1 MLELKEVSKSW
12 GEFSLRKISLTVYDS
27 EYFVILGPTGAGKT
41 LLLETIAGLHR
52 PDKGEI
58 WFKGRNITAIPPEDR
73 EMGIVFQD
81 YALFPHM
88 TARENILFGLKLRK
102 VPGRE
107 AEQRLHNVADML
119 KIREILHRYPQTLSG
134 GEKQRVAL
142 ARALVLQPKLLLL
155 DEPLSALDEEIRR
168 NLWEELRGLHER
180 LKITTI
186 HVTHD
191 QTEAVAL
198 ADRIGVM
205 TRGSIVQVGT
215 PQEVF
220 RNPKSEFVARFT
232 GFENIYEG
240 YASQS
245 GGITVVKVDREV
257 DIVSTDTKAGRVKVC
272 IRPEDITLHMERP
285 RSSAR
290 NVFRG
295 VVTQVSDRGPLVR
308 LKVKSKIEFIV
319 LISRKSFSEMK
330 LNIGSK
336 VYLSFKASSAR
347 LM

>member
-12 GEFSLRKISLTVYDS
+12 GEFKLRRVTLKVYDG

-52 PDKGEI
+52 PDEGEI
-58 WFKGRNITAIPPEDR
+58 WLDGRNITLVPPEQR
-73 EMGIVFQD
+73 KIGIVFQD

-102 VPGRE
+102 ITREE
-107 AEQRLHNVADML
+107 AEERLKDMADML
-119 KIREILHRYPQTLSG
+119 KIDRILDRYPKTLSG

-142 ARALVLQPKLLLL
+142 ARALVLRPRLLLL

-168 NLWEELRGLHER
+168 SLWDELRSIHEKLR
-180 LKITTI
+180 ITTI

-205 TRGSIVQVGT
+205 NQGSVVQTGT
-215 PQEVF
+215 PREIF
-220 RNPKSEFVARFT
+220 RNPKTEFIARFT

-240 YASQS
+240 HASES
-245 GGITVVKVDREV
+245 GGITLVNVGGVE
-257 DIVSTDTKAGRVKVC
+257 ITSTDQKTGRVKAC
-272 IRPEDITLHMERP
+272 IRPEDITLYHERP
-285 RSSAR
+285 KSSAR
-290 NVFRG
+290 NTFKG
-295 VVTQVSDRGPLVR
+295 VVSNISDRGPLVR
-308 LKVKSKIEFIV
+308 LKVKSKLEFTV
-319 LISRKSFSEMK
+319 LISKRSLVEMN
-330 LNIGSK
+330 LNKGST
-336 VYLSFKASSAR
+336 VYLSFKASSVR
-347 LM
+347 LI